1 MGLKEFYVALPRL
14 SLFYWVLTSFRTLM
28 SKKYFVFFYQALLAA
43 GRRLD
48 GQRDVRSGRRR
59 RVRRSHRDVG
69 PRSRY
74 RVFFW
79 RGGGLFLFTEFGL
92 VPADPQFRCG
102 NRWPMFFPWALST
115 TIGLISC
122 GASFTELFTEFCFL
136 VFGFWTSQPKRGG

>member
-1 MGLKEFYVALPRL
+1 MGLEGFYVALPRL

-28 SKKYFVFFYQALLAA
+28 SKKYFVFFLPGSTRCWTAV
-43 GRRLD
+43 GRAT
-48 GQRDVRSGRRR
+48 GRSIWATPTGSPIPSRRR
-59 RVRRSHRDVG
+59 PKVSL
-69 PRSRY
+69 PS
-74 RVFFW
+74 FFLA
-79 RGGGLFLFTEFGL
+79 GGGLFLFTEFGL